1 MCNYKYTDVSDVYMS
16 IVRGVL
22 VESDHDSDI
31 ASKSIKFGTDVRFDI
46 LIKKK
51 YSLTKNIL
59 S

>member
-31 ASKSIKFGTDVRFDI
+31 AAKSIKFGTDVRFDI